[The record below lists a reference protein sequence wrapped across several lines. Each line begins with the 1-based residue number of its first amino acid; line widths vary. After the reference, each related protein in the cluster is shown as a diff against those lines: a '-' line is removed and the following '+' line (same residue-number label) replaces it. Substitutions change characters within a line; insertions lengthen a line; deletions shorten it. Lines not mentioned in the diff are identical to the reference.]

1 MRSPLEPTVQ
11 PQATNA
17 GSSEAVNRRFSDA
30 NATGRMNTAVQKNL
44 NNIEQSVASLT
55 NQSERTGG
63 KESAVTDSNSTT
75 APETTSTQTTPP
87 AGTPAGAAPVAAS
100 TPGGK
105 ESAVRNPLLG
115 LTPDEQKLLQSK
127 YGYAYAL
134 IVGNTSLAELF
145 FQAITGSYEIEKF
158 TAELEGTEW
167 FKTYDKN
174 KRAYQVLKA
183 TGGADWESQ
192 RKFTADAIQK
202 SATEVLGKALTAE
215 ELDASIDEFLQG
227 FGVDKVNVPKVVGN
241 FVGKKFSP
249 NGALTYGGSA
259 ATNGVALNTYAKS
272 MGFKISG
279 SELSNYVSKI
289 AAGEDTIDNIQSN
302 VRKNAINLYPQYAD
316 RFNSGATFDDV
327 MYPYIKTMEQLGFDV
342 SNLDTQKNGTS
353 DIFVDDLLQKA
364 AFAVDAKGNPAPM
377 SVYNFRSA
385 ALKDKRWQYTDNAYE
400 KYAGIAKDVIS
411 SMGGSV

>member
-1 MRSPLEPTVQ
+1 MRSPLEPKVQ

-17 GSSEAVNRRFSDA
+17 GSSEAVDRRFSDA
-30 NATGRMNTAVQKNL
+30 NATGRMNTAVQKNI
-44 NNIEQSVASLT
+44 NKPAPGSNITSV
-55 NQSERTGG
+55 SELG
-63 KESAVTDSNSTT
+63 SQA
-75 APETTSTQTTPP
+75 TTP
-87 AGTPAGAAPVAAS
+87 
-100 TPGGK
+100 TPGEKG
-105 ESAVRNPLLG
+105 SAGRDPFLEG
-115 LTPDEQKLLQSK
+115 LNEAEQKELQSK
-127 YGYAYAL
+127 YNFAYSL
-134 IVGNTSLAELF
+134 IVTNPDLRRIFIEAVTSGMEVEAF
-145 FQAITGSYEIEKF
+145 DAAIRGSSWYS
-158 TAELEGTEW
+158 A
-167 FKTYDKN
+167 YDNN
-174 KRAYQVLKA
+174 KREYLVAK
-183 TGGADWESQ
+183 TKGGADWT
-192 RKFTADAIQK
+192 RIQK
-202 SATEVLGKALTAE
+202 TASDSIKNSAVKSLGRELTQE
-215 ELDASIDEFLQG
+215 ELNIATDEFLMS
-227 FGVDKVNVPKVVGN
+227 FGTTKIDPTILSN
-241 FVGKKFSP
+241 FVGKRFAP

-302 VRKNAINLYPQYAD
+302 VLKNAINLYPQYAD

-342 SNLDTQKNGTS
+342 SNLDTQKDGTA

-400 KYAGIAKDVIS
+400 KYASVAKDVIS
-411 SMGGSV
+411 SFGGSV